1 MHGHHSNVY
10 SLGIVDDVHS
20 LGIVDNVYSLG
31 RVDNVYSLGRVDNV
45 YSLGIVDDVHSLGV
59 VDSVYSLGIV
69 DTVYSLGIADLGKA
83 HESVQQGGSQEQG
96 LLVQLILASHLH
108 KPADHN
114 HAHGLVNIVLGL
126 VVCAMVLHVVRVW

>member
-1 MHGHHSNVY
+1 M
-10 SLGIVDDVHS
+10 DDVHS

-59 VDSVYSLGIV
+59 VDN
-69 DTVYSLGIADLGKA
+69 VYSLGIADLGKA
-83 HESVQQGGSQEQG
+83 HESVLQGGSQEQG